1 MAAAVRAPVSRGRPT
16 GHPTATVR
24 RRRHP
29 PPCRAAGPRDTPP
42 RPSAGGATRPR
53 ARAAG
58 PRDTPPRRRVG
69 GATRPRARRPAGGV
83 GGGGR
88 VGVGWGGGMPGAR
101 HLPMPYGRRRRGCG
115 ALPPT
120 PSPWGRGKCL
130 ALTPR
135 RRAGGATRPRA
146 ARPAHGTPHRGGA
159 SAAPP
164 PPCPQAGPRDTPP
177 RRRVGGAP
185 APVPAGRP
193 TGHPTATVR
202 RRCHPSPCPQAGR
215 GDPPRR
221 RAGGATRPRARAAGP
236 RDTPPRLS
244 AGGAKRVVSR
254 RRM

>member
-177 RRRVGGAP
+177 R
-185 APVPAGRP
+185 
-193 TGHPTATVR
+193 
-202 RRCHPSPCPQAGR
+202 PS
-215 GDPPRR
+215 
-221 RAGGATRPRARAAGP
+221 AGGATRPRARRPAGGTHRGGAPAAPPAPVPARPAHGTPHRDCPPAAQKELSAAAGCDILYSP
-236 RDTPPRLS
+236 QRTHPQRGPF
-244 AGGAKRVVSR
+244 VPE
-254 RRM
+254 